1 MIKAWRD
8 KLERRRL
15 SAKKG
20 RNLCRRLSRRALTVA
35 GPEPPAGRIPDAVAR
50 PFLETIRRDLCDL
63 IENEPA
69 LHQNAKVLLKMLL
82 FATAFRV
89 AKPAEQRKAIE
100 HYRRVR
106 GKRHIR
112 QTRHAGHDLE
122 PCSGSDERC
131 CERSKAAPRRSPV
144 THRIFGPGIGLHPGV
159 NRVGHLEMGGI
170 GKQQQMFRRHGGLS
184 PKRSPAPREI
194 TMARPAAKEKLA
206 LLTK

>member
-1 MIKAWRD
+1 MIEARRD
-8 KLERRRL
+8 ELECCRF
-15 SAKKG
+15 SAEVG
-20 RNLCRRLSRRALTVA
+20 RNLCRGLPRRALTVA
-35 GPEPPAGRIPDAVAR
+35 GPEPPAGRVPDAVAC
-50 PFLETIRRDLCDL
+50 PFLKTIWRDLCDL

-89 AKPAEQRKAIE
+89 AKPAEQCKAIE

-144 THRIFGPGIGLHPGV
+144 THRIFGPGIGLHPGA

-170 GKQQQMFRRHGGLS
+170 GQQQQWLRRHGGLPPKDLRRHAS
-184 PKRSPAPREI
+184 PRWRSRLP
-194 TMARPAAKEKLA
+194 KKS
-206 LLTK
+206 